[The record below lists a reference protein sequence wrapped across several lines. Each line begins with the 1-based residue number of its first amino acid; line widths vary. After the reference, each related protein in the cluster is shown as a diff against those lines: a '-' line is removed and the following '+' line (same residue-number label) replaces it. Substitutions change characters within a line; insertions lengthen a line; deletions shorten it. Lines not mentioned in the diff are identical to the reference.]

1 MLAIVLVAGVAVCFS
16 VGLAGMFGR
25 RAGLLVVVVVGWL
38 MDQNK
43 ATAAAA
49 VNVNCPRAHLQ
60 RREC

>member
-25 RAGLLVVVVVGWL
+25 QAGLLVVVVGWL